1 MTSRSV
7 PLSVTPG
14 TLTATVPP
22 MSPAM
27 PAGLMTKKPLPP
39 LSVTKFVVPSPNA
52 ALTFVTSTRT
62 TLPALVVA
70 DSNTNE
76 PLIRWPAKV
85 SSRLSAVTR
94 RYGPAGSA
102 SDAVP
107 ICSETAAPVVLTAT
121 AKVPLNLT
129 GSPGILTATVPSTR
143 PAMPVGRITNSAV
156 PPVSSTPRRGLVAD
170 EQVHVGG
177 RDLDD
182 LRRRRACGRRRGDL
196 LEAERARELL
206 PEELEVQRGLDDDQL
221 GGRVDLDRDV
231 VDGQRIDARHG
242 QLDAAAD
249 GGGDTRGRAV
259 QRAGDGVDLEHLTEH
274 ELAGGQADLE
284 VALGRARLEAESAAE
299 LHAANATTSVPVTC
313 SSPGGDGLGQEARDV
328 DDGRGG
334 RACCR

>member
-1 MTSRSV
+1 MLRVVGAGPNCIDVSTPLVVDVFMTRRSV
-7 PLSVTPG
+7 PLSVTLG
-14 TLTATVPP
+14 MLTATVPP

-76 PLIRWPAKV
+76 PVIRWPANV

-94 RYGPAGSA
+94 RNGPAGSA
-102 SDAVP
+102 SETVP

-156 PPVSSTPRRGLVAD
+156 PPVSSTPAPAASSPMNRCTFVAETLMIFAGVAPAARRG
-170 EQVHVGG
+170 
-177 RDLDD
+177 
-182 LRRRRACGRRRGDL
+182 GDL

-231 VDGQRIDARHG
+231 VDGQRIDARDRE
-242 QLDAAAD
+242 LDAAAD
-249 GGGDTRGRAV
+249 GGGDARGRAV
-259 QRAGDGVDLEHLTEH
+259 QRARDGVDLEHVAED

-284 VALGRARLEAESAAE
+284 VALGRARLEGEGAAE
-299 LHAANATTSVPVTC
+299 L
-313 SSPGGDGLGQEARDV
+313 QAR
-328 DDGRGG
+328 
-334 RACCR
+334 